1 MTKIKLG
8 KVAGLELSARPS
20 AIVGFI
26 LLWVLLGGVAALL
39 FKVPLG
45 EAIVGGFIAVV
56 LHYVSEIVHNLGH
69 AWAARRTGYPMIG
82 VRLFGVLGV
91 SLYPQ
96 DEPPLPADVHIRR
109 ALGGPAASLLLTLVA
124 GAIAL
129 ALRPSAALGAGPST
143 VLRAG
148 LLGKT
153 PWLVAVFCF
162 LENLLVFTLGAFL
175 PLGFTDGSTLLEW
188 WGKR

>member
-124 GAIAL
+124 AVIAL
-129 ALRPSAALGAGPST
+129 ALRPSTA
-143 VLRAG
+143 LRAG

>member
-20 AIVGFI
+20 AIVGFV

-56 LHYVSEIVHNLGH
+56 LHYCSEIVHNLGH

-91 SLYPQ
+91 SLYPR
-96 DEPPLPADVHIRR
+96 D
-109 ALGGPAASLLLTLVA
+109 
-124 GAIAL
+124 
-129 ALRPSAALGAGPST
+129 
-143 VLRAG
+143 
-148 LLGKT
+148 
-153 PWLVAVFCF
+153 
-162 LENLLVFTLGAFL
+162 
-175 PLGFTDGSTLLEW
+175 
-188 WGKR
+188 